1 MKALIFISTMS
12 RGGAA
17 RVTSTLC
24 HEMVK
29 AGYDVHIAT
38 NIETSSIFYKLP
50 LEINMHNFYVKKQG
64 IGLWH
69 SIKMNIG
76 YFRSARRIIKEV
88 QPDII
93 IGVEP
98 RIFMYTK
105 IGCIGL
111 NIPIIASDHTTFNLK
126 QDRLTDFIRY
136 KFYGTA
142 DALTILT
149 QKDYN
154 LLGNKFK
161 NKTIIY
167 NPISFPVLTSAT
179 NRKQNI
185 LCAGRLD
192 AWEIKGFDMMLDC
205 WQSLANMYP
214 DWILEIAGDGK
225 AETVSFIQKL
235 IKERDLNDRVI
246 LLGQVENMQEKLSQ
260 TSIFALS
267 SRAEGFPMVLM
278 EAMSQGCACVAFEVG
293 GATSEM
299 ITNNEDGIIIKDLD
313 TKSFTNALSLLM
325 KSSEL
330 RDKLSANALKSIQR
344 FSPESFMES
353 WNNLICCVINKK
365 HR

>member
-29 AGYDVHIAT
+29 AGYEVHIAT
-38 NIETSSIFYKLP
+38 NIATSSIFYKIP
-50 LEINMHNFYVKKQG
+50 SEVEMHNFHVHKHG
-64 IGLWH
+64 TGLWH
-69 SIKMNIG
+69 AIKMNIG
-76 YFRSARRIIKEV
+76 YCRLARQITKEV

-93 IGVEP
+93 ISVEP
-98 RIFMYTK
+98 RMFMYTQ
-105 IGCIGL
+105 IGSVGL
-111 NIPIIASDHTTFNLK
+111 NIPVIASDHTTFSLK
-126 QDRLTDFIRY
+126 QDKLTDFIRY

-149 QKDYN
+149 KKDYN
-154 LLGNKFK
+154 LLGNKFH

-205 WQSLANMYP
+205 WQSLASMYP

-235 IKERDLNDRVI
+235 IKERNLNDRVI

-260 TSIFALS
+260 TSIFALP

-293 GATSEM
+293 GATYEM
-299 ITNNEDGIIIKDLD
+299 ITDNEDGIIIKDLD
-313 TKSFTNALSLLM
+313 TESFTAALLSLI
-325 KSSEL
+325 ENPQL
-330 RDKLSANALKSIQR
+330 RDKLSQNALKSIQR

>member
-1 MKALIFISTMS
+1 MGEK
-12 RGGAA
+12 
-17 RVTSTLC
+17 
-24 HEMVK
+24 
-29 AGYDVHIAT
+29 
-38 NIETSSIFYKLP
+38 
-50 LEINMHNFYVKKQG
+50 
-64 IGLWH
+64 
-69 SIKMNIG
+69 
-76 YFRSARRIIKEV
+76 
-88 QPDII
+88 
-93 IGVEP
+93 
-98 RIFMYTK
+98 
-105 IGCIGL
+105 
-111 NIPIIASDHTTFNLK
+111 
-126 QDRLTDFIRY
+126 RY
-136 KFYGTA
+136 
-142 DALTILT
+142 
-149 QKDYN
+149 
-154 LLGNKFK
+154 
-161 NKTIIY
+161 
-167 NPISFPVLTSAT
+167 
-179 NRKQNI
+179 
-185 LCAGRLD
+185 
-192 AWEIKGFDMMLDC
+192 
-205 WQSLANMYP
+205 
-214 DWILEIAGDGK
+214 EIAGDGK

-235 IKERDLNDRVI
+235 IKERGLNDRVI